1 MKVSTLPVFKLGFRP
16 FYLLAAIFAVSALPV
31 WLAIYFGIIPASAYL
46 SGVAWHSHEMVF
58 GFAIA
63 VISGFLLT
71 AVRNWTG
78 LPTPSGG
85 PLAALALLWV
95 SGRLLL
101 LLGPPMLAELV
112 DFAFLPALAVAV
124 AIPIARSR
132 NVRNFKV
139 LAVLGGL
146 MIANGGFH
154 LAQLGVLPSAFSR
167 ISIITALDVIVIL
180 IAIVA
185 GRVIPAFIGNAVP
198 AARPK
203 TIYAVEVAAI
213 LPLLIILV
221 LGPGSFWISVPV
233 SIWIGLLLIAA
244 AAHIVRLL
252 LWDPFQTRHN
262 ALLWMLPVAYA
273 WVPIALLLRAGAAVP
288 TLGIPASAAF
298 HALTIGAIASLM
310 VAMMTRSALGHTGR
324 VLKAG
329 PIEISTFLMLQA
341 AAIVRVVP
349 GIIWPQHYQAYVIGS
364 ATLWS
369 LAFAIF
375 IMGYWTIL
383 TRPRIDE
390 PQ

>member
-1 MKVSTLPVFKLGFRP
+1 MKVSTLSIFLLGFRP
-16 FYLLAAIFAVSALPV
+16 FYLLAALFAVSALPV
-31 WLAIYFGIIPASAYL
+31 WLAIYLGIIPASAYL

-95 SGRLLL
+95 SGRVLL

-132 NVRNFKV
+132 NARNFKV

-146 MIANGGFH
+146 MIANGAFH
-154 LAQLGVLPSAFSR
+154 LAQLSVLPSAFSR
-167 ISIITALDVIVIL
+167 ISIIAALDVIVIL

-198 AARPK
+198 TARPK
-203 TIYAVEVAAI
+203 TIYAVEVVAI
-213 LPLLIILV
+213 LPLLLILV

-244 AAHIVRLL
+244 VAHIARLL

-262 ALLWMLPVAYA
+262 ALLWMLPVAYV

-288 TLGIPASAAF
+288 MLGIPASAAF

-329 PIEISTFLMLQA
+329 PIEIATFLMLQT

-349 GIIWPQHYQAYVIGS
+349 GVIWPQHYQAFVIGS
-364 ATLWS
+364 AILWS

-390 PQ
+390 KQ

>member
-1 MKVSTLPVFKLGFRP
+1 MKVSTLSIFLLGFRP
-16 FYLLAAIFAVSALPV
+16 FYLLAALFAVSALPV
-31 WLAIYFGIIPASAYL
+31 WLAIYLGIIPASAYL

-95 SGRLLL
+95 SGRVLL

-112 DFAFLPALAVAV
+112 DFAFLPTLAVAV

-132 NVRNFKV
+132 NARNFKV

-146 MIANGGFH
+146 MIANGAFH
-154 LAQLGVLPSAFSR
+154 LAQLSVLPSAFSR
-167 ISIITALDVIVIL
+167 ISIIAALDVIVIL

-198 AARPK
+198 TARPK
-203 TIYAVEVAAI
+203 TIYAVEVVAI
-213 LPLLIILV
+213 LPLLLILV

-244 AAHIVRLL
+244 VAHIARLL

-273 WVPIALLLRAGAAVP
+273 WVPIALLLRAGAAMP
-288 TLGIPASAAF
+288 ILGIPASAAF

-329 PIEISTFLMLQA
+329 PIEIATFLMLQT

-349 GIIWPQHYQAYVIGS
+349 GVIWPQHYQAFVIGS
-364 ATLWS
+364 AILWS

-390 PQ
+390 KQ

>member
-1 MKVSTLPVFKLGFRP
+1 MKLSTLPVFLLGFRP
-16 FYLLAAIFAVSALPV
+16 FYLVAAVFAVVALPV
-31 WLAIYFGIIPASAYL
+31 WIGSFFGAIPAGAYL
-46 SGVAWHSHEMVF
+46 GGIAWHSHEMVF
-58 GFAIA
+58 GFATA
-63 VISGFLLT
+63 VIAGFLLT

-85 PLAALALLWV
+85 VLAALALLWV
-95 SGRLLL
+95 SGRLLVAA
-101 LLGPPMLAELV
+101 GPPIVAAIADL
-112 DFAFLPALAVAV
+112 AFLPALATAI
-124 AIPIARSR
+124 AIPITRSR

-154 LAQLGVLPSAFSR
+154 LAELGVLPSAFSR
-167 ISIITALDVIVIL
+167 ISIIAALDVIVIL
-180 IAIVA
+180 ITIVA

-198 AARPK
+198 TARPK
-203 TIYAVEVAAI
+203 SIYVVEVAAV
-213 LPLLIILV
+213 LPLLIILA

-244 AAHIVRLL
+244 VAHIIRLL
-252 LWDPFQTRHN
+252 LWDPFQTRRN

-273 WVPIALLLRAGAAVP
+273 WVPTALLLRAGAALP
-288 TLGIPASAAF
+288 MLGIPASAAF

-329 PIEISTFLMLQA
+329 PIEIATFLMLQA
-341 AAIVRVVP
+341 AALVRVVP
-349 GIIWPQHYQAYVIGS
+349 GIFWPQHYQAYVIGS

-390 PQ
+390 NQ